1 MNRRRLSY
9 LLAALGAIA
18 FIWAF
23 LLAHGSGH
31 QTVQGWKP
39 NPREPDGRGEETSV
53 RVECASPASG
63 PRPHGVGEPDAD
75 AVAEDNGWELSQRLV
90 DYTDGSDDFQ
100 TIGAAGLDASVVL
113 RFQSKVAVPEPG
125 SLGLVAVAGLGLLA
139 RRRHRK

>member
-90 DYTDGSDDFQ
+90 DYTDAYEVCDRVR
-100 TIGAAGLDASVVL
+100 TERLTHAGELAVV
-113 RFQSKVAVPEPG
+113 
-125 SLGLVAVAGLGLLA
+125 GLLLSGA
-139 RRRHRK
+139 TVLVGRGGRRDR